1 MDTPNLLIK
10 KSRTAYRRLVQ
21 WRVLWLIEHSTSHQL
36 LCKTELLR
44 FDFRHIAKPRTGVH
58 KLKTELKLIKKTLIG
73 ILLLGIIAIIGYV
86 VFMANF
92 EIFDEPTETE
102 LKVECD
108 YEGLRKIKMT
118 EMTGN
123 ATLNRSIH
131 IYATDCNYD
140 ENIKP
145 EPIFVA
151 SAGFIKPKD
160 VSFEWKSFDTLT
172 IKYNKKLK
180 IFKQK
185 TESESVNPKI
195 IFEDITE

>member
-1 MDTPNLLIK
+1 MTK
-10 KSRTAYRRLVQ
+10 K
-21 WRVLWLIEHSTSHQL
+21 I
-36 LCKTELLR
+36 
-44 FDFRHIAKPRTGVH
+44 
-58 KLKTELKLIKKTLIG
+58 LIG
-73 ILLLGIIAIIGYV
+73 ILIFGLLAIIGFA

-92 EIFDEPTETE
+92 EIFDEPTETK

-108 YEGLRKIKMT
+108 YEGLRKVKMT

-123 ATLNRSIH
+123 ATANRSIH

-140 ENIKP
+140 ENIEP

-172 IKYNKKLK
+172 IKYNKKLE

-185 TESESVNPKI
+185 KESESVNPKI
-195 IFEDITE
+195 IFEYITE

>member
-1 MDTPNLLIK
+1 LIK
-10 KSRTAYRRLVQ
+10 KV
-21 WRVLWLIEHSTSHQL
+21 
-36 LCKTELLR
+36 
-44 FDFRHIAKPRTGVH
+44 
-58 KLKTELKLIKKTLIG
+58 LIG
-73 ILLLGIIAIIGYV
+73 IFLLGIIAIIGFFI
-86 VFMANF
+86 FMANF

-108 YEGLRKIKMT
+108 YESLRKVKMT

-140 ENIKP
+140 ENINP
-145 EPIFVA
+145 ELIFVA

-160 VSFEWKSFDTLT
+160 VSFKWKSFDTLT
-172 IKYNKKLK
+172 IQYNKKLD
-180 IFKQK
+180 IFQQK

-195 IFEDITE
+195 IFEYIAQ